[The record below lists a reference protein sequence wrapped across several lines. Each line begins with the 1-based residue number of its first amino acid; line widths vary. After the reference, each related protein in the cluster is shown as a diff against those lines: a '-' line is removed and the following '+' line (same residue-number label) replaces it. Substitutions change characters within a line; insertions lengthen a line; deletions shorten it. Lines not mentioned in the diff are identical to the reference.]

1 MSLLIRGGTVVTDD
15 ETKRADVYCE
25 GGTIKAV
32 GEGLEAPGDA
42 EIVDAGGALVMPGG
56 IDPHTHMEV
65 PFMGTVTTDDF
76 FTGPAAALAGGT
88 TMIIDFVI
96 PDPETRPMEAWRDWM
111 QRAAKAPSDYSFH
124 VAITNWNE
132 KIEEDMG
139 VLARENGVN
148 SFKHFMA
155 YKGAIMLDDEKLLA
169 SFARCQELGAL
180 CTVHAENGELVWH
193 LQRQL
198 LAKGIT
204 GPEGHPQSRP
214 PEVEGEAAN
223 RAIRIAQVLNAP
235 IYIVHVS
242 CKEALE
248 AVTRA
253 RLEGQRVFG
262 ECLVQHLVIDESVY
276 YQDDVQAARAY
287 VMSPPFRPKEH
298 QEALWHGLQS
308 GNLQTTA
315 TDHCGYCA
323 PQKAMGKDDFTKIP
337 NGTSGIEDRMS
348 VLWHHAWAAG
358 DSPPTS
364 SWRSP
369 RPTPRASSTSIRA
382 RDDPARRRRRHRGL
396 GPQGDADDL
405 GRDPPPE
412 RRLQHLRGDGGPGR
426 RGDHDQ
432 PRAQGVGRQ
441 HPQRRGRH
449 GAVCR
454 PPDLRLCST
463 TVSRKQ
469 AIKTARRSS
478 APGHRV
484 RGTRRRPDTAGEA
497 ER

>member
-1 MSLLIRGGTVVTDD
+1 MALVIRGGTVVTA
-15 ETKRADVYCE
+15 EESKRADVLCTD
-25 GGTIKAV
+25 GAIRAV
-32 GEGLEAPGDA
+32 DEGLDVPAGA
-42 EIVDAGGALVMPGG
+42 EVVDAGGALVMPGG
-56 IDPHTHMEV
+56 IDPHTHMEL

-96 PDPETRPMEAWRDWM
+96 PDPAQRPLEAWRDWT
-111 QRAAKAPSDYSFH
+111 QRAAKAPADYSFH
-124 VAITNWNE
+124 VAVTNWNE
-132 KIEEDMG
+132 QVADDMG
-139 VLARENGVN
+139 TLAREHGVN

-193 LQRQL
+193 LQRAL
-198 LAKGIT
+198 RARGVT

-242 CKEALE
+242 CEEALE

-276 YQDDVQAARAY
+276 YQANDEAARAY
-287 VMSPPFRPKEH
+287 VMSPPFRPAHH
-298 QEALWHGLQS
+298 QEALWRGLQS

-315 TDHCGYCA
+315 TDHCAFCA

-337 NGTSGIEDRMS
+337 NGTSGVEDRMS
-348 VLWHHAWAAG
+348 VLWHHGVGGGRLTPSEFVALTSANAA
-358 DSPPTS
+358 
-364 SWRSP
+364 RIFNVYP
-369 RPTPRASSTSIRA
+369 RKGAIQPGA
-382 RDDPARRRRRHRGL
+382 
-396 GPQGDADDL
+396 DADIVVWDPTGTRTISARTHHQNVDFNIFEGMEVT
-405 GRDPPPE
+405 GR
-412 RRLQHLRGDGGPGR
+412 
-426 RGDHDQ
+426 
-432 PRAQGVGRQ
+432 AAATIS
-441 HPQRRGRH
+441 RGRLVWDGSDLAVEE
-449 GAVCR
+449 GAGRYVDR
-454 PPDLRLCST
+454 PVFPPMFDAVKRMRAL
-463 TVSRKQ
+463 
-469 AIKTARRSS
+469 KTARR
-478 APGHRV
+478 
-484 RGTRRRPDTAGEA
+484 GTTPPQGERKEA
-497 ER
+497 

>member
-1 MSLLIRGGTVVTDD
+1 MSLMIRGGTVVTAD

-25 GGTIKAV
+25 GGTVKAV
-32 GEGLEAPGDA
+32 GEGLEAPADA

-262 ECLVQHLVIDESVY
+262 RMPGAASRDRRVGLLPGRRASCAGLCDEPALPPQGASGG
-276 YQDDVQAARAY
+276 ALARAP
-287 VMSPPFRPKEH
+287 VRQPADHGDRP
-298 QEALWHGLQS
+298 LRL
-308 GNLQTTA
+308 L
-315 TDHCGYCA
+315 
-323 PQKAMGKDDFTKIP
+323 
-337 NGTSGIEDRMS
+337 
-348 VLWHHAWAAG
+348 
-358 DSPPTS
+358 
-364 SWRSP
+364 
-369 RPTPRASSTSIRA
+369 RASEGHGQGRLHQ
-382 RDDPARRRRRHRGL
+382 DPERHQRHRGPHVGAL
-396 GPQGDADDL
+396 APRRRQRAAHPNEFVALSSANAARIFNIYPRKGTIQPGADADIVVW
-405 GRDPPPE
+405 DPKATRTISVE
-412 RRLQHLRGDGGPGR
+412 THHQNVDFNIFEGMEV
-426 RGDHDQ
+426 
-432 PRAQGVGRQ
+432 QGVAATTIS
-441 HPQRRGRH
+441 RGRKVWD
-449 GAVCR
+449 GSTLNVEEGTGQYVDRPTFPPVFAAVAR
-454 PPDLRLCST
+454 M
-463 TVSRKQ
+463 Q
-469 AIKTARRSS
+469 AIKTARRVE
-478 APGHRV
+478 R
-484 RGTRRRPDTAGEA
+484 AGA
-497 ER
+497 

>member
-1 MSLLIRGGTVVTDD
+1 M
-15 ETKRADVYCE
+15 
-25 GGTIKAV
+25 
-32 GEGLEAPGDA
+32 
-42 EIVDAGGALVMPGG
+42 DAGGALVMPGG
-56 IDPHTHMEV
+56 IDPHTHMEL

-76 FTGPAAALAGGT
+76 FTGPAAAIAGGT

-96 PDPETRPMEAWRDWM
+96 PDPESRPMEAWRDWT

-139 VLARENGVN
+139 VLAQEHGVN

-193 LQRQL
+193 LQQQL
-198 LAKGIT
+198 LAQGIT

-235 IYIVHVS
+235 IYVVHVS

-253 RLEGQRVFG
+253 RLEGQRVYG
-262 ECLVQHLVIDESVY
+262 ECLIQHLVIDDSVY
-276 YQDDVQAARAY
+276 YQADPETARAY

-298 QEALWHGLQS
+298 QEALWHGLQA

-315 TDHCGYCA
+315 TDHCAFCRAAEGGGKGRLHQDPERYQRRRGPHVGALA
-323 PQKAMGKDDFTKIP
+323 P
-337 NGTSGIEDRMS
+337 R
-348 VLWHHAWAAG
+348 
-358 DSPPTS
+358 
-364 SWRSP
+364 R
-369 RPTPRASSTSIRA
+369 RRRADHRQRIRGALSSTNAA
-382 RDDPARRRRRHRGL
+382 RIFNIYPRKGSLQPARRRRHRGL
-396 GPQGDADDL
+396 GPGSHADDL
-405 GRDPPPE
+405 GPRPTT
-412 RRLQHLRGDGGPGR
+412 RTWTSTFSRGWR
-426 RGDHDQ
+426 S
-432 PRAQGVGRQ
+432 RASAATTIS
-441 HPQRRGRH
+441 RGRVLWD
-449 GAVCR
+449 GSNLNVEEGTGRYVDRPTFPPVFDAVAR
-454 PPDLRLCST
+454 M
-463 TVSRKQ
+463 K
-469 AIKTARRSS
+469 AIKTARKVERAGRMRSRY
-478 APGHRV
+478 G
-484 RGTRRRPDTAGEA
+484 RP